1 MNREF
6 KERIIAYIQKND
18 PRGELIVE
26 IRPNGDYSG
35 GRIVYNKDNLILHR
49 NISELKDE
57 EYARAYLVVKL
68 ARGLKYPPS
77 CIELEKEYQAG
88 RPKTIKPRIDILV
101 RDKRKKDVSTFLFIE
116 VKAPEKYESDKDYIE
131 GQLFKLAAIEDR
143 ESPVLYLVYYTTQ
156 DNNGLIEDQAI
167 IIDYHSYRSYQS
179 WVDGGK
185 ISLDRLPSE
194 YGVARKLVY
203 VNKKD
208 EELGPG
214 EKNLNRKVTRDRF
227 NFLRKDLHNVLWG
240 GGGMNYND
248 IFSNLVKLF
257 LAKIFDEDTTPEGK
271 PYAFQIEFKD
281 SKPESPEEVYKNVN
295 KLFKQSQK
303 EYLGYSDSVILDSVG
318 IDREKISE
326 NKVAYV
332 VEQLQGISLIE
343 NENKDNGDLLGEFFE
358 GIVSEGFKQDKGQ
371 FFTHPNIVRFVL
383 HALDIERLAV
393 DLVNGK
399 ENPVKPRL
407 PFICDP
413 ACGSGTFLIEAMK
426 LITKTIKYGGKVER
440 SRKIQEFLATNL
452 PPLRENIWAK
462 EFIYGMEINPDLALA
477 TKVNMVL
484 HGDGN
489 INIFAKDGLFP
500 FSHYEIPNKIS
511 ALKTSETKTNYSYAY
526 EVNESFDVLMSNPP
540 FSVSLD
546 TETKRTLP
554 NRFMYHDRRNS
565 ENLFVERWYQ
575 ILKDGGRMGV
585 VLPES
590 VFDTTENMYIRL
602 FLYKYFNIKAI
613 VSLPQLSF
621 QPFTSTKTSLL
632 FAQKKTRQEVE
643 AYEDKW
649 REFSNE
655 YQRLKRR
662 VTKYEKGEI
671 EDESEAKAILKRY
684 LKHYLEKADQSLSP
698 QEIVAKYQDE
708 ITEINANQDW
718 WVFGEVSKHFDYEI
732 FMAQA
737 QEIGYKR
744 SKRGEQKRPND
755 LFQGDEHGN
764 TIIDTENPKTI
775 LDSLRLKVR
784 WRS

>member
-1 MNREF
+1 MDRDF
-6 KERIIAYIQKND
+6 KERIIRYIKEKD
-18 PRGELIVE
+18 PDGELISEVQ
-26 IRPNGDYSG
+26 PNDDYSG
-35 GRIVYNKDNLILHR
+35 GKIVYNKDSLIVHR

-57 EYARAYLVVKL
+57 EYARAYLVIKL
-68 ARGLKYPPS
+68 ARELEYQPS
-77 CIELEKEYQAG
+77 CIELEKQYEAG
-88 RPKTIKPRIDILV
+88 RPKTMKPRIDILV
-101 RDKRKKDVSTFLFIE
+101 KDKRKKEVSTFLFIE
-116 VKAPEKYESDKDYIE
+116 VKAPDKYESDKDYIE
-131 GQLFKLAAIEDR
+131 GQLFKLAAIEDK
-143 ESPVLYLVYYTTQ
+143 ESPVQYLVYYTAQ
-156 DNNGLIEDQAI
+156 DSNGLIEDQAI

-179 WVDGGK
+179 WIDAGK

-194 YGVARKLVY
+194 YGIARKLIY

-208 EELGPG
+208 EDLGPE
-214 EKNLNRKVTRDRF
+214 EKNLNRKVTRERF

-257 LAKIFDEDTTPEGK
+257 LAKIFDEDTTTEGR

-281 SKPESPEEVYKNVN
+281 GKPESPQEVYKNVN
-295 KLFKQSQK
+295 RLFKQSQK
-303 EYLGYSDSVILDSVG
+303 EYLGYSDSVIRDSVG

-383 HALDIERLAV
+383 QALDIDRLAV

-413 ACGSGTFLIEAMK
+413 ACGSGTFLIEAMR
-426 LITKTIKYGGKVER
+426 LVTKTIKYGGKVER
-440 SRKIQEFLATNL
+440 SRKIYEFLAANF
-452 PPLRENIWAK
+452 PPLRENIWAR

-489 INIFAKDGLFP
+489 INIFAKDGLLP

-511 ALKTSETKTNYSYAY
+511 ALKTSETKTSYSYPY
-526 EVNESFDVLMSNPP
+526 EVNESFDVLISNPP

-554 NRFMYHDRRNS
+554 NRFMYHDKRNS

-575 ILKDGGRMGV
+575 IIKEGGRMGV

-602 FLYKYFNIKAI
+602 FLYKYFKVKAI
-613 VSLPQLSF
+613 VSLPYLTF

-649 REFSNE
+649 REFGNE

-662 VTKYEKGEI
+662 VGKYQTGEI
-671 EDESEAKAILKRY
+671 DGESETKALLKRY
-684 LKHYLEKADQSLSP
+684 LKHYLDEADEGLP
-698 QEIVAKYQDE
+698 AKEIVAKYQDE
-708 ITEINANQDW
+708 ISGINGNPDW
-718 WVFGEVSKHFDYEI
+718 WIFGEVSKHFDYDI
-732 FMAQA
+732 FLAEA
-737 QEIGYKR
+737 EEIGYKR
-744 SKRGEQKRPND
+744 TKRGELKRPNE
-755 LFQGDEHGN
+755 LFQEDSHGN
-764 TIIDTENPKTI
+764 IVINIKEPKTI
-775 LDSLRLKVR
+775 LDWLKLKVQ
-784 WRS
+784 WD